1 MSEAAERETLTREAV
16 VAAAR
21 QQIIEKGL
29 DALSLRQ
36 VGAALGVTAPALY
49 AYVADKRDLLRAV
62 AEGEFHALLARFE
75 SVEEQ
80 EPLAR
85 LRELS
90 RVYIEYA
97 MDNPELFKT
106 MFLFPPELTITE
118 ATGEEL
124 PVATQA
130 FNYAVDAIT
139 DAIESGNFRRDL
151 DPTLVT
157 FTSWVATHGLA
168 TVLNLGFNFDDA
180 TKDLLIDL
188 VVDTVIAGLS
198 AR

>member
-1 MSEAAERETLTREAV
+1 MPEAAERETLTREAV

-36 VGAALGVTAPALY
+36 VGGALGVTAPALY
-49 AYVADKRDLLRAV
+49 AYVTDKRDLLRAV

-75 SVEEQ
+75 AVEAQ

-124 PVATQA
+124 PIATQT

-139 DAIESGNFRRDL
+139 DAIESGIFRKDL

-168 TVLNLGFNFDDA
+168 TVLNLGFNFDEA

-188 VVDTVIAGLS
+188 VLDTVIAGLS

>member
-21 QQIIEKGL
+21 QQIIDKGL

-36 VGAALGVTAPALY
+36 VGSALGVTAPALY

-75 SVEEQ
+75 AVEEQ
-80 EPLAR
+80 DPLAR

-118 ATGEEL
+118 ATGDEL
-124 PVATQA
+124 PIATQA

-139 DAIESGNFRRDL
+139 DAIESGVFRKDL

-157 FTSWVATHGLA
+157 FTSWTATHGLA
-168 TVLNLGFNFDDA
+168 TVLNLGFNFDEA

-188 VVDTVIAGLS
+188 VLDTVIAGLS

>member
-1 MSEAAERETLTREAV
+1 MVEAATRVTLTREAV
-16 VAAAR
+16 VATAR
-21 QQIIEKGL
+21 QQIVDKGL
-29 DALSLRQ
+29 DAISLRQ
-36 VGAALGVTAPALY
+36 IGAALGVTAPALY

-62 AEGEFHALLARFE
+62 AEGEFRDLISRFAA
-75 SVEEQ
+75 VEETD
-80 EPLAR
+80 PIAR

-90 RVYIEYA
+90 RVYVEYA
-97 MDNPELFKT
+97 TENPELFKT

-118 ATGEEL
+118 ATGQEL
-124 PVATQA
+124 PIATQA

-139 DAIESGNFRRDL
+139 DAMNAGVLRQDL

-157 FTSWVATHGLA
+157 FTSWTATHGLA

-188 VVDTVIAGLS
+188 VLDTVLAGLS
-198 AR
+198 AK